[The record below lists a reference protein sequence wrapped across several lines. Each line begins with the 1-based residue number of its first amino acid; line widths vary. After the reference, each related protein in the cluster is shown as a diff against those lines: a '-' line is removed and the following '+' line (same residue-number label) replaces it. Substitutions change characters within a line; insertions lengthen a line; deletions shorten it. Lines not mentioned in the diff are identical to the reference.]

1 MFPSHMS
8 KFIIMNAISYPSIR
22 WGISTDATTT
32 VIDCSRTYYY
42 WCCVSPQKCYAL
54 NNVFNSIAPYILL
67 LWSYE
72 TKIIKMS
79 LVNSDW
85 RNVMLKRGGVTMQSG
100 VLRYFYNK
108 YKSFTMPFNITLFSV
123 LPLLTHILI
132 HISFFSR
139 EILWLVFRNC
149 WSDKC
154 QYYEKVHVRNV
165 HTYASLFSASVQAVA
180 RDCNNGGLV

>member
-54 NNVFNSIAPYILL
+54 NNVFNSIATYILL

-85 RNVMLKRGGVTMQSG
+85 RNVMLKRGGVALASSSVKGTFTSIKFYDAIQYYPF
-100 VLRYFYNK
+100 LRSPVIDPHFD
-108 YKSFTMPFNITLFSV
+108 
-123 LPLLTHILI
+123 THI
-132 HISFFSR
+132 FFSSR

-165 HTYASLFSASVQAVA
+165 HTYASLFSASVQTVA
-180 RDCNNGGLV
+180 EDL